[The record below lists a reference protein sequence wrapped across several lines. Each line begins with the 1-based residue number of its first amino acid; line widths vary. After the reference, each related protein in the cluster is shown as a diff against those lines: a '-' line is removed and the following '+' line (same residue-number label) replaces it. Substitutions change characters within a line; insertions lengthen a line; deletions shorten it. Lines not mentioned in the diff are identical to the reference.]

1 MFFEVVVEVLA
12 FAEFHDGA
20 EGVHVDFEGVV
31 EFDDSGVVDAH
42 LDFAFA
48 VGVAG
53 MRGVVLKIWWLRIF
67 LVETKFKNLVS
78 LYRQK

>member
-53 MRGVVLKIWWLRIF
+53 MRGWFFWWLRIF
-67 LVETKFKNLVS
+67 LKFT
-78 LYRQK
+78 

>member
-53 MRGVVLKIWWLRIF
+53 VKGVVFWWLRIF
-67 LVETKFKNLVS
+67 
-78 LYRQK
+78 